1 MRARKAKLIIL
12 SECLADENDDRP
24 GTCLHWAGRCGAE
37 IPRWALNDLAPDLEP
52 KQPRLHGATDSK
64 LQWAQDQPWENAAGS
79 PASLLATTQCW
90 AGWMVLG
97 FKDSRQPEPNLQHR

>member
-37 IPRWALNDLAPDLEP
+37 IPRRALNDLAPDLEP